1 MKQKYVWFWLIGAGL
16 ALPVAAEEAGQEP
29 TLALAYGAT
38 PGSKVTYETKV
49 TGDLKLEIG
58 GQVMRSPLQATL
70 EYSETVRSADEKS
83 LQLHCAVHGQ
93 GRTGEKEIPLSLPPW
108 SVKMKRTGQDVRIDS
123 LKKKPLQDVYQLGE
137 LLLFIETTRLLAFTE
152 DPLKEGDQ
160 WETELKLETENGPIV
175 VEVESRFTGEAEQ
188 QGHPCAV
195 IESDFEAEIE
205 LEKVEILPKVLA
217 RLTGEQSGTLKSH
230 FALDGLGQVV
240 RSEGR
245 IKIELKPEMEGQ
257 GGEEAEGEQEA
268 PRPPE
273 RISLEFNFVRTLKE
287 VKPGK

>member
-1 MKQKYVWFWLIGAGL
+1 MKRKYFWLWLVGAGL
-16 ALPVAAEEAGQEP
+16 ALPVAAEAEGEEA
-29 TLALAYGAT
+29 ALVLVYGAT

-83 LQLHCAVHGQ
+83 LQLHCAVQGQ
-93 GRTGEKEIPLSLPPW
+93 GRTGEKEIQLSLPPW
-108 SVKMKRTGQDVRIDS
+108 SVKMKRTGQEVRIDS
-123 LKKKPLQDVYQLGE
+123 LKKKPLKDAYQLGE
-137 LLLFIETTRLLAFTE
+137 LLLFIETTRLLAFDE
-152 DPLKEGDQ
+152 EPVEEGAD
-160 WETELKLETENGPIV
+160 WETELKLETENGPIE
-175 VEVESRFTGEAEQ
+175 VEVESRFTGKAEQ

-205 LEKVEILPKVLA
+205 LEKVEILPGMLA

-245 IKIELKPEMEGQ
+245 IKIELKPEMEGK
-257 GGEEAEGEQEA
+257 EEKEAEEGQEA
-268 PRPPE
+268 PQPPE
-273 RISLEFNFVRTLKE
+273 RISLEFNFVRSLKE
-287 VKPGK
+287 VKPGP